1 MFEVNINNQ
10 IWTVMK
16 KLILLSTFIFVI
28 IVSAMTQSSITEN
41 VFRESV
47 NRKVLRMQQ
56 SIGFDEQKAER
67 LKVLEL
73 NYLLDV
79 QKAETCF
86 LCNSKKKIEKLKNKR
101 DEDLQRVLSRDEY
114 IKYLSIENNLINEN
128 NRLWLK

>member
-1 MFEVNINNQ
+1 VFEVNINNQ

-16 KLILLSTFIFVI
+16 KFILLSTFIFVI
-28 IVSAMTQSSITEN
+28 IASAMTQSSITEN

-56 SIGFDEQKAER
+56 SIGFDEQKAEQ

-73 NYLLDV
+73 NFLLDI

-101 DEDLQRVLSRDEY
+101 DEDLQHVLSRDEY

>member
-16 KLILLSTFIFVI
+16 KFIILSTFIFVI
-28 IVSAMTQSSITEN
+28 IASAMTQSSITEN

>member
-16 KLILLSTFIFVI
+16 KFIILSTFIFVI
-28 IVSAMTQSSITEN
+28 IASAMTQSSITEN

-101 DEDLQRVLSRDEY
+101 DEDFQRVLSRDEY

>member
-1 MFEVNINNQ
+1 MFEVNINTQ

-16 KLILLSTFIFVI
+16 KFILLSTFIFVI
-28 IVSAMTQSSITEN
+28 IASAMTQSSITEN

>member
-28 IVSAMTQSSITEN
+28 IASAMTQSSITEN

>member
-1 MFEVNINNQ
+1 VFEVNINTQ

-16 KLILLSTFIFVI
+16 KFILLSTFIFVI
-28 IVSAMTQSSITEN
+28 IASAMTQSSITEN

>member
-1 MFEVNINNQ
+1 MFEVNINTQ

-16 KLILLSTFIFVI
+16 KFILLSTFIFVI
-28 IVSAMTQSSITEN
+28 IASAMTQSSITEN

-79 QKAETCF
+79 QKAETGF

>member
-16 KLILLSTFIFVI
+16 KFIILSTFIFVI
-28 IVSAMTQSSITEN
+28 IASAMTQSSITEN

-56 SIGFDEQKAER
+56 SIGFDEQKAEQ

-101 DEDLQRVLSRDEY
+101 DEDFQRVLSRDEY

>member
-1 MFEVNINNQ
+1 
-10 IWTVMK
+10 MK
-16 KLILLSTFIFVI
+16 KFIILSTFIFVI
-28 IVSAMTQSSITEN
+28 IASAMTQSSITEN

>member
-47 NRKVLRMQQ
+47 NRKVLRIQQ
-56 SIGFDEQKAER
+56 SIGFDEQKAEQ

-73 NYLLDV
+73 NYLLDI

>member
-1 MFEVNINNQ
+1 MFEVNINTQ

-16 KLILLSTFIFVI
+16 KFILLSTFIFVI
-28 IVSAMTQSSITEN
+28 IASAMTQSSITEN

-56 SIGFDEQKAER
+56 SIGFDEQKAEQ

>member
-1 MFEVNINNQ
+1 VFEVNINNQ

-16 KLILLSTFIFVI
+16 KFIILSTFIFVI
-28 IVSAMTQSSITEN
+28 IASAMTQSSITEN